1 MTLIS
6 LVTDYIGTPNSYAGE
21 VILYTLGALIL
32 LVVIEEFV
40 GLFHA
45 ISKQIK

>member
-1 MTLIS
+1 MTVIS
-6 LVTDYIGTPNSYAGE
+6 LVTDYIGTPNNYAGE

-32 LVVIEEFV
+32 LVVIEELV

-45 ISKQIK
+45 MSKQIK